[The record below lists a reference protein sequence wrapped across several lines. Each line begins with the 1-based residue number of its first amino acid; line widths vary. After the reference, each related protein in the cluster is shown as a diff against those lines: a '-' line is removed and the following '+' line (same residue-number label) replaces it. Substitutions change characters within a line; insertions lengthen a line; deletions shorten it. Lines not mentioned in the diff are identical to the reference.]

1 MDYKYIEQL
10 LERYWAAETS
20 PEEEKILK
28 AFFSQHD
35 VPAELQVYADLFRYM
50 DAEADVALG
59 EEFDAR
65 VLHAA
70 GLDSGNSQPVEKPVF
85 KAIRVEKPVG
95 LRPLYQAAA
104 AVAVVVLISIGAQ
117 RLFSPDQQADAAWD
131 YNPDSYSDTYATPT
145 QAYNVVE
152 SSLELFQK
160 TASADTTSLEQKSE
174 EPKPEA
180 R

>member
-20 PEEEKILK
+20 PEEENILK
-28 AFFSQHD
+28 AFFNQHD
-35 VPAELQVYADLFRYM
+35 VPAKLQVYADLFRYI
-50 DAEADVALG
+50 DAEAEVVLG
-59 EEFDAR
+59 NDFDTR
-65 VLHAA
+65 VLQAA
-70 GLDSGNSQPVEKPVF
+70 GLGESSERPAEVHVF
-85 KAIRVEKPVG
+85 KAHQVRKPIG
-95 LRPLYQAAA
+95 LRPLFQAAA

-117 RLFSPDQQADAAWD
+117 RLFSPAQQGDASWD

-145 QAYNVVE
+145 QAYHVVE
-152 SSLELFQK
+152 SGLELFQK

-174 EPKPEA
+174 EPKTEA